1 MALVDYSS
9 GSATS
14 SDAES
19 ADAPPAKK
27 LKTGSTIT
35 VEKLPPRANGAAK
48 EKRPVSDL
56 PPLPDTFHD
65 LYASTVRNSVS
76 DDPSLHQGR
85 KRGTPH
91 VVGNWP
97 SHVYIEWHPSPQ
109 QHAMLVDLVS
119 TIRRKLGDDHE
130 LHSFLT
136 SDLNAPLPLHISLSR
151 PLSLTTANKD
161 AFLSAVSTSLR
172 AFNPLTIPANG
183 ATHPAKGSSFALSP
197 GGLAFYRSPDSD
209 RTFLVLRVA
218 NAIVDGI
225 SSNPQ
230 LRELLRRCNSVAA
243 AQGLPTL
250 YAHSSKAYQAADAE
264 DAVLIDNA
272 FHISIAWTFR
282 LPDEETCLASYRVFR
297 SERFKELR
305 RGKVDVNGVKV
316 KIGNVVTHVGLAEG
330 RSRHSA
336 AGLGGSRAT
345 SSSSTEG
352 DESPWA

>member
-1 MALVDYSS
+1 MILACTRGGSEALLTSL
-9 GSATS
+9 ATG
-14 SDAES
+14 
-19 ADAPPAKK
+19 PPMCT
-27 LKTGSTIT
+27 LNVSC
-35 VEKLPPRANGAAK
+35 PPS
-48 EKRPVSDL
+48 PCTLHS
-56 PPLPDTFHD
+56 PLTNP
-65 LYASTVRNSVS
+65 
-76 DDPSLHQGR
+76 G
-85 KRGTPH
+85 
-91 VVGNWP
+91 
-97 SHVYIEWHPSPQ
+97 HPSTE

-119 TIRRKLGDDHE
+119 AIQRKLGVDHK

-161 AFLSAVSTSLR
+161 DFLSAATTSLR
-172 AFNPLTIPANG
+172 AFNPAAMSPKG
-183 ATHPAKGSSFALSP
+183 ATHSAKGLSFALIP

-250 YAHSSKAYQAADAE
+250 YAHSSKAYKDADAE
-264 DAVLIDNA
+264 DVVLIDNA

-282 LPDEETCLASYRVFR
+282 LPDEETCLASYRIFR
-297 SERFKELR
+297 SERFRELR
-305 RGKVDVNGVKV
+305 RAKIDVNGVKV
-316 KIGNVVTHVGLAEG
+316 KIGNVVTHVALAEG
-330 RSRHSA
+330 RNRHA
-336 AGLGGSRAT
+336 AGSLKSSRAT
-345 SSSSTEG
+345 SSSVDG